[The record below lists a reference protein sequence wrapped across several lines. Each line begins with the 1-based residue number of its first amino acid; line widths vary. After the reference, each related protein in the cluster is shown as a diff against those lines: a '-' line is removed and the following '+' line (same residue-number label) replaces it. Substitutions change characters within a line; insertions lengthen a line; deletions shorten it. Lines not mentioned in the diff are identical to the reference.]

1 MTVDE
6 ISSCPAVKEH
16 MEVEVER
23 RRFDDITDAHVTLST
38 LSPLSHL
45 GQFSFSRLRECP
57 DSTRVC
63 MPPGPAFNW
72 LAAAHSALVILDHA
86 LQYRA
91 AQVTRVGGI
100 RVSQSRQ
107 RARSDGVYKNGWEEK
122 GVVEEQLVTPTADEP
137 PGPSYVLANSLLHAN
152 DAWLRQLEIVA
163 TPQTPIPETV
173 LEQQHSAVDSTPV
186 EPKFTISATAEA
198 RPPAVEPVVLAA
210 DVNLSRLDARS
221 PRHPPIP
228 ESDVLPDE
236 VLLNR
241 SLRFTV
247 KSETCSVAAA
257 GA

>member
-1 MTVDE
+1 M
-6 ISSCPAVKEH
+6 
-16 MEVEVER
+16 
-23 RRFDDITDAHVTLST
+23 
-38 LSPLSHL
+38 
-45 GQFSFSRLRECP
+45 
-57 DSTRVC
+57 
-63 MPPGPAFNW
+63 
-72 LAAAHSALVILDHA
+72 
-86 LQYRA
+86 
-91 AQVTRVGGI
+91 
-100 RVSQSRQ
+100 
-107 RARSDGVYKNGWEEK
+107 RSDGVYKNGWEEK

-152 DAWLRQLEIVA
+152 DAWLRQLERAA
-163 TPQTPIPETV
+163 TPQTPPPETV
-173 LEQQHSAVDSTPV
+173 LEQQRTAVDSTPV

-198 RPPAVEPVVLAA
+198 RPPAVEPVVHAA

>member
-1 MTVDE
+1 
-6 ISSCPAVKEH
+6 
-16 MEVEVER
+16 
-23 RRFDDITDAHVTLST
+23 
-38 LSPLSHL
+38 
-45 GQFSFSRLRECP
+45 
-57 DSTRVC
+57 

-91 AQVTRVGGI
+91 AQVTRVPGI

-107 RARSDGVYKNGWEEK
+107 RVRSDGVYKNGWVEK
-122 GVVEEQLVTPTADEP
+122 DVVEEQLVTPTADEP
-137 PGPSYVLANSLLHAN
+137 PSGPTHVLASSLLHAN
-152 DAWLRQLEIVA
+152 DAWLRQLEIAA
-163 TPQTPIPETV
+163 TPQTPLPETV
-173 LEQQHSAVDSTPV
+173 LEQQHTAVDSTPL

-210 DVNLSRLDARS
+210 DVNLSRLDARL